1 MSCSCG
7 IGQAPD
13 WLTQL
18 IAAIQGEAIAP
29 RDARIKSMWD
39 LLRQRGLLHRSRW
52 LRNVLQRIWRQ
63 GLAARPRPRTTQR
76 LQQLLQQWGILPA
89 SALPPIVVS
98 PVVPQTVVVSSGAPR
113 PFRPVVVGPLRPV
126 AVRPLRP
133 VRVRAAARRVAR

>member
-7 IGQAPD
+7 IGQTPD
-13 WLTQL
+13 WLAQL
-18 IAAIQGEAIAP
+18 IGAIQGEAIAP
-29 RDARIKSMWD
+29 RDTRIKSMWD
-39 LLRQRGLLHRSRW
+39 LLRQRGLLRRSRW

-89 SALPPIVVS
+89 STSPPIVVS
-98 PVVPQTVVVSSGAPR
+98 SVVPQTVVVSSGAPR
-113 PFRPVVVGPLRPV
+113 TFRPVVVRPLRPV

-133 VRVRAAARRVAR
+133 VHVRAAARRVAR

>member
-18 IAAIQGEAIAP
+18 IGAIQGEAIAP

-89 SALPPIVVS
+89 SALPPIIVP
-98 PVVPQTVVVSSGAPR
+98 PVVPQSVVVSSGAQR
-113 PFRPVVVGPLRPV
+113 PFRPVVVRPLRPV

-133 VRVRAAARRVAR
+133 VHVRAAARRVAR

>member
-39 LLRQRGLLHRSRW
+39 LLRQRGLLHRSHW

-76 LQQLLQQWGILPA
+76 LLRLLQRWGVLPA
-89 SALPPIVVS
+89 SVVPPIVVS
-98 PVVPQTVVVSSGAPR
+98 RVVPQTVAASPGLSH
-113 PFRPVVVGPLRPV
+113 PFRPVVVRPLRPV
-126 AVRPLRP
+126 AMRRLQP
-133 VRVRAAARRVAR
+133 VHVRATGRTVAR